1 MTEPVP
7 SERFKEVI
15 DAKKALEA
23 RLAVAESAAAEAT
36 KRASTVDEL
45 TAQLSSLQSAM
56 SAKEKEFAK
65 NTAFIQA
72 GITDPS
78 IQEVFGYYLDKA
90 GPDVVPSE
98 WLAKLQS
105 EPSLAPAALSR
116 LMSQPHQVSAPPPV
130 AAAPPLAQAAPL
142 PTAAPVPSNEGAR
155 PPPTNSIAYTA
166 DEINRM
172 SASEFVRNYSAIKQA
187 NPKLNLPDNLPGST
201 KPA

>member
-1 MTEPVP
+1 MSEPVP
-7 SERFKEVI
+7 YERFKEVI
-15 DAKKALEA
+15 DAKKELEA
-23 RLAVAESAAAEAT
+23 RLAAAESAAAEAT

-45 TAQLSSLQSAM
+45 TAQLASLQSAM

-98 WLAKLQS
+98 WLAKLQAD
-105 EPSLAPAALSR
+105 PSTAPAALSR
-116 LMSQPHQVSAPPPV
+116 LMSQPQVSAPPV
-130 AAAPPLAQAAPL
+130 AAAPPPQAAPA
-142 PTAAPVPSNEGAR
+142 PAAAPVPSNEGAR

-172 SASEFVRNYSAIKQA
+172 SASEFIRNYSAIKQA

>member
-1 MTEPVP
+1 MSEPVP
-7 SERFKEVI
+7 YERFKEVI
-15 DAKKALEA
+15 DAKKELEA
-23 RLAVAESAAAEAT
+23 RLAAAESAAAEAT

-45 TAQLSSLQSAM
+45 TAQLASLQATM

-98 WLAKLQS
+98 WLAKLQAD
-105 EPSLAPAALSR
+105 PSTAPAALSR
-116 LMSQPHQVSAPPPV
+116 LMSQPQVSAPPV
-130 AAAPPLAQAAPL
+130 AAAPPPQAAPS
-142 PTAAPVPSNEGAR
+142 PTAPPVPSNEGAR

-172 SASEFVRNYSAIKQA
+172 SASEFIRNYSAIKQA
-187 NPKLNLPDNLPGST
+187 NPKLNLPDNLPGSI